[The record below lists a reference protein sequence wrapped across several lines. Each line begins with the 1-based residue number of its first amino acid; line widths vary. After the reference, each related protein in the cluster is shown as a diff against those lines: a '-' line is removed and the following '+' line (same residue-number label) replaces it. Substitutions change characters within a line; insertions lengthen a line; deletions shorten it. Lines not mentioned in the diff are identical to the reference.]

1 MFRILIISLF
11 LSKVV
16 MENDSKLTVT
26 YAALGHLLMHMFAA
40 FYFVIVLAIEDDWKL
55 SYDELLN
62 LWFLGSL
69 LVGLGA
75 LPAGWISDR
84 WSRSGM
90 IAIMFIG
97 LGISSLLCGL
107 SGNKVSLFISLSLLG
122 LFCAIYHPAGIS
134 WVVNTSKET
143 GKALGFNN
151 IFGGVGIGLG
161 AFFAGVLIEQF
172 NWQAAFMLPGLI
184 SLVVGLSL
192 TYHLKSGKISLKNI
206 SSEQFKD
213 NPEKN
218 QMLKIAI
225 IMLLSITCLSF
236 VYQILQTS
244 LPKAIDIRLTDSL
257 DLSTSDIGYIVAAIY
272 IVSGLMNYVGGILT
286 DKYSEKLIY
295 SIGIV
300 GQGLLLLL
308 IVSLSNYWLIAI
320 SLAIVAFNS
329 SILPAENLLLA
340 KFSPEKYQSLVYGI
354 KFIVSFTVGPIALIM
369 ISRSYD
375 LTGEFGVLYLAFG
388 FVMIIMFLIVLTLP
402 VKKVITGTAG

>member
-1 MFRILIISLF
+1 
-11 LSKVV
+11 

-107 SGNKVSLFISLSLLG
+107 SGNKISLFISLSLLG

>member
-1 MFRILIISLF
+1 
-11 LSKVV
+11 

-161 AFFAGVLIEQF
+161 ALFAGVLIEQF

-184 SLVVGLSL
+184 SLIVGLSL

>member
-1 MFRILIISLF
+1 MA
-11 LSKVV
+11 
-16 MENDSKLTVT
+16 NDSKLTVT

-161 AFFAGVLIEQF
+161 AFFTGVLIEQF

-192 TYHLKSGKISLKNI
+192 TYHLKSGRISLKNI

-340 KFSPEKYQSLVYGI
+340 KFSPEKYQSLVCGI

>member
-1 MFRILIISLF
+1 
-11 LSKVV
+11 

-161 AFFAGVLIEQF
+161 AFFAGILIEQF

-375 LTGEFGVLYLAFG
+375 LTGEFGALYLAFG

>member
-1 MFRILIISLF
+1 
-11 LSKVV
+11 

-55 SYDELLN
+55 SYDELVN

-369 ISRSYD
+369 ISRSYN

>member
-1 MFRILIISLF
+1 MD
-11 LSKVV
+11 
-16 MENDSKLTVT
+16 NDSKLTVT

>member
-1 MFRILIISLF
+1 
-11 LSKVV
+11 

-206 SSEQFKD
+206 SSEQFRD

-340 KFSPEKYQSLVYGI
+340 KFSPEKYQSLGYGI

>member
-1 MFRILIISLF
+1 
-11 LSKVV
+11 

-388 FVMIIMFLIVLTLP
+388 FAMIIMFLIVLTLP

>member
-1 MFRILIISLF
+1 
-11 LSKVV
+11 

-218 QMLKIAI
+218 QMLIIAI

>member
-1 MFRILIISLF
+1 
-11 LSKVV
+11 

-272 IVSGLMNYVGGILT
+272 IVSGLMNYIGGILT

>member
-1 MFRILIISLF
+1 
-11 LSKVV
+11 

-244 LPKAIDIRLTDSL
+244 LPKAIDIRLTKSL

-272 IVSGLMNYVGGILT
+272 IVSGFMNYVGGILT

>member
-1 MFRILIISLF
+1 
-11 LSKVV
+11 

-375 LTGEFGVLYLAFG
+375 LTGEFGILYLTFG

>member
-1 MFRILIISLF
+1 
-11 LSKVV
+11 

-62 LWFLGSL
+62 LWILGSL

-300 GQGLLLLL
+300 SQGLLLLL

-375 LTGEFGVLYLAFG
+375 LTGEFSVLYLAFG

>member
-1 MFRILIISLF
+1 
-11 LSKVV
+11 

-40 FYFVIVLAIEDDWKL
+40 FYFVIVLAIEDDWKI

-213 NPEKN
+213 NPEQN

>member
-1 MFRILIISLF
+1 
-11 LSKVV
+11 
-16 MENDSKLTVT
+16 MENHSKLTVT

>member
-1 MFRILIISLF
+1 
-11 LSKVV
+11 

-354 KFIVSFTVGPIALIM
+354 KFIVSFTVGTIALIM
-369 ISRSYD
+369 ISISYD

>member
-1 MFRILIISLF
+1 
-11 LSKVV
+11 

-244 LPKAIDIRLTDSL
+244 LPKAIDISLTDSL

>member
-1 MFRILIISLF
+1 
-11 LSKVV
+11 

-172 NWQAAFMLPGLI
+172 NWQAAFMLPGVI

-300 GQGLLLLL
+300 GQGLLLFL

>member
-1 MFRILIISLF
+1 
-11 LSKVV
+11 

-184 SLVVGLSL
+184 SLIVGLSL

-206 SSEQFKD
+206 SSEQFKE

>member
-1 MFRILIISLF
+1 
-11 LSKVV
+11 

-308 IVSLSNYWLIAI
+308 IVSLSNYWLIVI

>member
-1 MFRILIISLF
+1 
-11 LSKVV
+11 

-26 YAALGHLLMHMFAA
+26 YAALGHLLMHMVAA

>member
-1 MFRILIISLF
+1 
-11 LSKVV
+11 

-134 WVVNTSKET
+134 WVVNTSNET

>member
-1 MFRILIISLF
+1 
-11 LSKVV
+11 
-16 MENDSKLTVT
+16 MENDSKLTFT

-107 SGNKVSLFISLSLLG
+107 SGNKLSLFISLSLLG

-300 GQGLLLLL
+300 GQGLLLFL

-375 LTGEFGVLYLAFG
+375 LSGEFGALYLAFG

>member
-1 MFRILIISLF
+1 
-11 LSKVV
+11 

-55 SYDELLN
+55 SYNELLN

-375 LTGEFGVLYLAFG
+375 LTGEFGLLYLAFG

>member
-1 MFRILIISLF
+1 MCIR
-11 LSKVV
+11 
-16 MENDSKLTVT
+16 DS
-26 YAALGHLLMHMFAA
+26 
-40 FYFVIVLAIEDDWKL
+40 YFVIVLAIEDDWKL

>member
-1 MFRILIISLF
+1 MD
-11 LSKVV
+11 
-16 MENDSKLTVT
+16 NDSKLTVT

-40 FYFVIVLAIEDDWKL
+40 FYFVIVLAIEDDWKF

>member
-1 MFRILIISLF
+1 
-11 LSKVV
+11 

-107 SGNKVSLFISLSLLG
+107 SGNKLSLFISLSLLG

-213 NPEKN
+213 NPERN

>member
-1 MFRILIISLF
+1 
-11 LSKVV
+11 
-16 MENDSKLTVT
+16 MENDSKLTVM

-84 WSRSGM
+84 LSRSGM

>member
-1 MFRILIISLF
+1 
-11 LSKVV
+11 

-206 SSEQFKD
+206 SSEQFKE

>member
-1 MFRILIISLF
+1 MTLF
-11 LSKVV
+11 LSKLV

-161 AFFAGVLIEQF
+161 ALFAGVLIEQF

-354 KFIVSFTVGPIALIM
+354 KFIVSFSVGPIALIM

>member
-1 MFRILIISLF
+1 
-11 LSKVV
+11 

-55 SYDELLN
+55 SYNELLN

>member
-1 MFRILIISLF
+1 
-11 LSKVV
+11 

-300 GQGLLLLL
+300 GQGLLLLF

>member
-1 MFRILIISLF
+1 
-11 LSKVV
+11 

-213 NPEKN
+213 NPEQN

-286 DKYSEKLIY
+286 DRYSEKLIY

>member
-1 MFRILIISLF
+1 
-11 LSKVV
+11 
-16 MENDSKLTVT
+16 MENDNKLTVT

-300 GQGLLLLL
+300 GQGILLFL

>member
-1 MFRILIISLF
+1 
-11 LSKVV
+11 

-161 AFFAGVLIEQF
+161 AFFAGVLIEKF

>member
-1 MFRILIISLF
+1 
-11 LSKVV
+11 

-75 LPAGWISDR
+75 LPAGWISDK

-375 LTGEFGVLYLAFG
+375 LTGEFGVLYSAFG